1 MLTSDGAAH
10 WSPLRVRE
18 KLAMPAMDES
28 LTAQVES
35 YRSRLD
41 SLLRQGRQIRDAL
54 LSDPSDTGAMVALRI
69 WQEDC
74 GQVVNQLSGG
84 SKSHWL
90 ARSFSSAFLV
100 RSAAASVVEEAS
112 AVEIVERLLN
122 VLEQAVGSLSGI
134 VPSQS
139 SELPPLRR
147 FDFVHDPELRPII
160 ERAYADGRHA
170 LDRGDY
176 ELALLTACGIL
187 DAVVTDA
194 LEHMELSSV
203 AASDVPAGK
212 VADWPFETRLAV
224 AERTGLIRGGWAR
237 LPAVAR
243 AYRSLADGEDSAKM
257 RTAISELDARRTTQ
271 VLHVVMR
278 DLDPGR

>member
-1 MLTSDGAAH
+1 
-10 WSPLRVRE
+10 
-18 KLAMPAMDES
+18 MDES
-28 LTAQVES
+28 VRAQVES
-35 YRSRLD
+35 YRSRFA
-41 SLLRQGRQIRDAL
+41 SLVRQGRQIHDAL
-54 LSDPSDTGAMVALRI
+54 LSYPSDTGAMVSLRI

-74 GQVVNQLSGG
+74 GQVVNELSGG
-84 SKSHWL
+84 NKSNWL

-100 RSAAASVVEEAS
+100 HSAAASVVEEVP
-112 AVEIVERLLN
+112 AVEIVKRLLD

-134 VPSQS
+134 VPSGS

-147 FDFVHDPELRPII
+147 FDFVHDPELRPVI

-170 LDRGDY
+170 LDGGDY

-194 LEHMELSSV
+194 LRHRGLSSM

-212 VADWPFETRLAV
+212 IADWPFETRLAI

-237 LPAVAR
+237 LPAVAW
-243 AYRSLADGEDSAKM
+243 AYRSLAEDEGSAKV
-257 RTAISELDARRTTQ
+257 RTAISELDARRATQ

>member
-1 MLTSDGAAH
+1 MLTPDGVAH
-10 WSPLRVRE
+10 WPLLRVRE

-28 LTAQVES
+28 LRAQVES

-54 LSDPSDTGAMVALRI
+54 LSGPSDTGAMVALRI

-84 SKSHWL
+84 TKSHWL

-100 RSAAASVVEEAS
+100 HSAAANVVEEAS
-112 AVEIVERLLN
+112 AVEIVKRLLN

-134 VPSQS
+134 VASES

-147 FDFVHDPELRPII
+147 FDFVHDPELRPVI
-160 ERAYADGRHA
+160 ERAYAAGRHA

-187 DAVVTDA
+187 DALVTDA
-194 LEHMELSSV
+194 LEHRGLTPV

-243 AYRSLADGEDSAKM
+243 AYRSLADGEGSGEM

>member
-1 MLTSDGAAH
+1 
-10 WSPLRVRE
+10 
-18 KLAMPAMDES
+18 MPAMDES

-194 LEHMELSSV
+194 LEHMGLSSV
-203 AASDVPAGK
+203 AASDVPTGK